1 MSNIEKEQD
10 MAMQEPTV
18 STEQE
23 HHTSSEHHHHS
34 HHHSHHHH
42 SHHSHHHHSHH
53 HRSSRKSSKNK
64 RSKKE
69 FKQFLHKNRKQL
81 IVFGAALLFCFCSV
95 LAGAFMDSIIH
106 WEDIHNVGS
115 GPIQETRE
123 DMLNIGVSA
132 FAQPVSLTNQAVK
145 AHLEAPAQSDVHDV
159 YKQYNGSEVR
169 LDTGLP
175 VKLEYTVSNAP
186 EGYEVDT
193 AVFAVSENKDMS
205 SLMRLAV
212 PRGQESVE
220 VINLKTGTTY
230 YYQLTIAF
238 TNGYESV
245 VQGSFATAA
254 GPRFMTVE
262 GAYNM
267 RDVGGWTVIDGRR
280 IKQGL
285 LYRGSELDGA
295 VEPRYTLTEVGKSV
309 MLTQLNIKTDMD
321 LRRKEETPGAMDT
334 LGANVKHTFY
344 GVPMYSVALNAEHSE
359 TMRRV
364 FADLADPAQYPA
376 YLHCTYGLDR
386 TGTVCYLLG
395 ALLGMDQTDL
405 IKEYE
410 LSAMSQ
416 GYVATEEMLAFVR
429 QFNTLPGITLQEK
442 AEQYMLSIGV
452 TPAQIQS
459 IRDIFLEDVQ

>member
-1 MSNIEKEQD
+1 MSNIEKEKD
-10 MAMQEPTV
+10 TVMEESTV
-18 STEQE
+18 SAEQE
-23 HHTSSEHHHHS
+23 HHAPSEHH

-42 SHHSHHHHSHH
+42 SHSRHSHHHHSHH
-53 HRSSRKSSKNK
+53 HKSSRKSTNNK
-64 RSKKE
+64 RNKKA

-81 IVFGAALLFCFCSV
+81 VVFGAALLFCFCSV
-95 LAGAFMDSIIH
+95 LAGAFMDSMIH
-106 WEDIHNVGS
+106 WEDIHNTGTPS
-115 GPIQETRE
+115 NQETRE

-132 FAQPVSLTNQAVK
+132 FAQPVSLTNSAVQAC
-145 AHLEAPAQSDVHDV
+145 LEVPAPSDVHTV
-159 YKQYNGSEVR
+159 YKQYNGSVVR
-169 LDTGLP
+169 LDSGLP

-186 EGYEVDT
+186 QGYSVDT
-193 AVFAVSENKDMS
+193 AVFTVSEHKDMS
-205 SLMRLAV
+205 SPIRQVV
-212 PRGQESVE
+212 PRGQTLVE
-220 VINLKTGTTY
+220 FINLKTGTTY

-238 TNGYESV
+238 TNGQESV
-245 VQGSFATAA
+245 VQGSFVTAD

-267 RDVGGWTVIDGRR
+267 RDIGGWTVADGRR

-321 LRRKEETPGAMDT
+321 LRTKEETPGAMDT
-334 LGANVKHTFY
+334 LGANVKHTYY
-344 GVPMYSVALNAEHSE
+344 GVPMYSAALNAEQGE

-395 ALLGMDQTDL
+395 ALLGMEQADL
-405 IKEYE
+405 LKEYE

-416 GYVATEEMLAFVR
+416 GYVAVEEMNLFVQR
-429 QFNTLPGITLQEK
+429 VNELPGFTLSEK
-442 AEQYMLSIGV
+442 VETYLLKAGV

-459 IRDIFLEDVQ
+459 IRDIFLEDAQ